1 MPSTEVDG
9 ARATIMALKALDSI
23 RKNAPV
29 DISPDDYG
37 L

>member
-1 MPSTEVDG
+1 MPSSEVDG

-23 RKNAPV
+23 RANAPV
-29 DISPDDYG
+29 DVSSDEYG